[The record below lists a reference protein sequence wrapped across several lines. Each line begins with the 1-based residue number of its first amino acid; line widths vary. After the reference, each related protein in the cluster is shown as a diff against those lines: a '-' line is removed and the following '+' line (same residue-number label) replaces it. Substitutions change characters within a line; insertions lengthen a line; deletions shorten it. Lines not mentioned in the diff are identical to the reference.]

1 MAKGRKVISTVA
13 ALTIAASLA
22 PTVNAKNY
30 YKDEDGNKIYEDHI
44 VDNNGNVLYDGY
56 YIDDDGNAI
65 IVEKMPTIYDDYDYD
80 YDYDYD
86 NNYYIRWYWLYDI

>member
-30 YKDEDGNKIYEDHI
+30 YKDEDGNKIY
-44 VDNNGNVLYDGY
+44 
-56 YIDDDGNAI
+56 
-65 IVEKMPTIYDDYDYD
+65 
-80 YDYDYD
+80 
-86 NNYYIRWYWLYDI
+86 